1 MPSNDLLNLRHAMS
15 IRRNNIIS
23 RSALVSVKLSNEG
36 FQSAVCPTHGCFNP
50 LNWWTFRPTPRNFKM
65 AIISPSNGCND
76 LYPLEFAVQLLNG
89 TRGDLLDEV
98 LLKMKLCSTEKGVF
112 GHQEMLRSGEVSF
125 KSGLLTRR

>member
-1 MPSNDLLNLRHAMS
+1 
-15 IRRNNIIS
+15 
-23 RSALVSVKLSNEG
+23 
-36 FQSAVCPTHGCFNP
+36 
-50 LNWWTFRPTPRNFKM
+50 M

-98 LLKMKLCSTEKGVF
+98 LLKMNLCSTEQGVF

>member
-1 MPSNDLLNLRHAMS
+1 MWAADHSHPLLTFAACILQATR
-15 IRRNNIIS
+15 
-23 RSALVSVKLSNEG
+23 V
-36 FQSAVCPTHGCFNP
+36 FNP
-50 LNWWTFRPTPRNFKM
+50 LNWWSFRPTPRNFEM

-98 LLKMKLCSTEKGVF
+98 FLKMKLCSTEQGVL

>member
-1 MPSNDLLNLRHAMS
+1 MNLHSEVLRYSSSAYTS
-15 IRRNNIIS
+15 TIRPLFEYLFMTIS
-23 RSALVSVKLSNEG
+23 G
-36 FQSAVCPTHGCFNP
+36 YDHGCFNP
-50 LNWWTFRPTPRNFKM
+50 LNWWTFRPTPRNFEM

-76 LYPLEFAVQLLNG
+76 LYPLEFAVQFLNG

-98 LLKMKLCSTEKGVF
+98 LLKMKLCSTEQGVF

>member
-1 MPSNDLLNLRHAMS
+1 MVT
-15 IRRNNIIS
+15 
-23 RSALVSVKLSNEG
+23 LVHREEVH
-36 FQSAVCPTHGCFNP
+36 HGCFNP
-50 LNWWTFRPTPRNFKM
+50 LNWWTFRPTPRNFEM

-76 LYPLEFAVQLLNG
+76 LYRLEFAVQLLNG

-98 LLKMKLCSTEKGVF
+98 LLKMKLCFTEQGVF

>member
-1 MPSNDLLNLRHAMS
+1 MVSSHPPKSELIYWLPSLPQNGWL
-15 IRRNNIIS
+15 
-23 RSALVSVKLSNEG
+23 
-36 FQSAVCPTHGCFNP
+36 HGCFNS
-50 LNWWTFRPTPRNFKM
+50 LNWWTFRPTPRNFEM

-89 TRGDLLDEV
+89 TRGDLLDGV
-98 LLKMKLCSTEKGVF
+98 LLKMKLCSTEQGVF